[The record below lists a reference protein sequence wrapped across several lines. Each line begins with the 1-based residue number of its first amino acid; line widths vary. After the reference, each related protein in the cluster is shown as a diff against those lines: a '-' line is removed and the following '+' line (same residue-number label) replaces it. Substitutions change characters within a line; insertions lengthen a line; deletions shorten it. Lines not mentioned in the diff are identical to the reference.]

1 MKFALNFRELSN
13 FNQIRKAKPYLSSRS
28 FYVTNKRRNYKGLL
42 GILVLVRS
50 RWESNL
56 RILGVRAPSCKMS
69 SSSNP
74 LHTKEREKRKT
85 KISIFWTANNCHCVI
100 VNKWMNVYDQCV
112 LRYIQIVYDEIL
124 SMMRIKWEQLTR
136 TRLTIY
142 KQRYCYSITNW
153 FSIFT
158 HTHTQDFN
166 I

>member
-1 MKFALNFRELSN
+1 MMKFALNFRELSN

-74 LHTKEREKRKT
+74 LHTKEREKRK
-85 KISIFWTANNCHCVI
+85 KQKLASFEQQIIVI
-100 VNKWMNVYDQCV
+100 VSLLINEWMSMINVYCV
-112 LRYIQIVYDEIL
+112 TYKLF
-124 SMMRIKWEQLTR
+124 MMKSYLWCELNGNSWHE
-136 TRLTIY
+136 L
-142 KQRYCYSITNW
+142 
-153 FSIFT
+153 
-158 HTHTQDFN
+158 D
-166 I
+166 